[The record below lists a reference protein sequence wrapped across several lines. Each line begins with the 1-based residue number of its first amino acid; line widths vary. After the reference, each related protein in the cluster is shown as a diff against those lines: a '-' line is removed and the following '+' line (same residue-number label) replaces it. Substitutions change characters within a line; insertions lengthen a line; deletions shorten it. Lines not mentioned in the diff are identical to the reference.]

1 MDFITLFL
9 FAVGLCFDSFAVSL
23 SCGMSC
29 CTCTR
34 RRLFRFA
41 AILGLCQ
48 GVMPFIGWAVA
59 TNFRTVIES
68 YDHWIAFILL
78 LFLGGKMIWESFSGD
93 GDEDALKGN
102 PFALGRNMVLGV
114 ATSIDALVAG
124 IAMAF
129 LPLTI
134 VPADSQLVNMLVAA
148 LVIALVTL
156 TSSLTGLFLGRR
168 SRGRLGE
175 RAELIGGIILILI
188 GVKVLVE
195 HLTEI

>member
-1 MDFITLFL
+1 MDFITLLL

-29 CTCTR
+29 CACSR

-48 GVMPFIGWAVA
+48 GLMPLIGWSVA
-59 TNFRTVIES
+59 TNFRSVIES
-68 YDHWIAFILL
+68 CDHWIAFVLL
-78 LFLGGKMIWESFSGD
+78 LFLGGRMIWESLRG
-93 GDEDALKGN
+93 GEDEQVKGN
-102 PFALGRNMVLGV
+102 PFALGRNVVLGI

-124 IAMAF
+124 VAMAM

-134 VPADSQLVNMLVAA
+134 IPSDSQLLNMLVA
-148 LVIALVTL
+148 VFIIALVTL
-156 TSSLTGLFLGRR
+156 VSSMTGLYLGRR
-168 SRGRLGE
+168 SRGKLGE
-175 RAELIGGIILILI
+175 QAELVGGVILILI

-195 HLTEI
+195 HLSEV

>member
-29 CTCTR
+29 CACTR
-34 RRLFRFA
+34 RCLFRFA
-41 AILGLCQ
+41 AVLGLSQ
-48 GVMPFIGWAVA
+48 GLMPLIGWAVA
-59 TNFRTVIES
+59 TNFRTVIEA
-68 YDHWIAFILL
+68 YDHWIAFALL
-78 LFLGGKMIWESFSGD
+78 LFLGGKMIWESFGEED
-93 GDEDALKGN
+93 DEHLKGN
-102 PFALGRNMVLGV
+102 PFALGRNVMLGV

-124 IAMAF
+124 IAMAL

-134 VPADSQLVNMLVAA
+134 IPVESQLLNMLVAVV
-148 LVIALVTL
+148 VIALVTL
-156 TSSLTGLFLGRR
+156 VSSLTGLYLGRR

-175 RAELIGGIILILI
+175 RAELIGGVILILI

-195 HLTEI
+195 HLA

>member
-9 FAVGLCFDSFAVSL
+9 FAVGLCFDSFAVSF

-29 CTCTR
+29 CVCTR

-41 AILGLCQ
+41 AVLGLSQ
-48 GVMPFIGWAVA
+48 GLMPLIGWAVA
-59 TNFRTVIES
+59 TNFRTVIEA
-68 YDHWIAFILL
+68 YDHWIAFALL
-78 LFLGGKMIWESFSGD
+78 LFLGGKMIWESFGE
-93 GDEDALKGN
+93 GDEEHLKGN
-102 PFALGRNMVLGV
+102 PFALGRNVMLGV

-124 IAMAF
+124 IAMAL

-134 VPADSQLVNMLVAA
+134 IPVESQLLNMLAA
-148 LVIALVTL
+148 VVIIALVTL
-156 TSSLTGLFLGRR
+156 VSSLIGLYLGRR

-175 RAELIGGIILILI
+175 RAELIGGVILILI

-195 HLTEI
+195 HLA

>member
-29 CTCTR
+29 CVCTR

-41 AILGLCQ
+41 AVLGLSQ
-48 GVMPFIGWAVA
+48 GLMPLIGWAVA
-59 TNFRTVIES
+59 TNFRTVIEA
-68 YDHWIAFILL
+68 YDHWIAFALL
-78 LFLGGKMIWESFSGD
+78 LFLGGKMIWESFGEED
-93 GDEDALKGN
+93 DEHFKGN
-102 PFALGRNMVLGV
+102 PFALGRNVMLGV

-124 IAMAF
+124 IAMAL

-134 VPADSQLVNMLVAA
+134 IPVESQLLNMLAA
-148 LVIALVTL
+148 VVVIALVTL
-156 TSSLTGLFLGRR
+156 VSSLTGLYLGRR

-175 RAELIGGIILILI
+175 RAELIGGVILILI

-195 HLTEI
+195 HLA

>member
-29 CTCTR
+29 CACTR

-41 AILGLCQ
+41 AVLGLSQ
-48 GVMPFIGWAVA
+48 GLMPLIGWAVA
-59 TNFRTVIES
+59 TNFRTVIEA
-68 YDHWIAFILL
+68 YDHWIAFALL
-78 LFLGGKMIWESFSGD
+78 LFLGGKMIWESFGEED
-93 GDEDALKGN
+93 DEHLKGN
-102 PFALGRNMVLGV
+102 PFALGRNVMLGV

-124 IAMAF
+124 IAMAL

-134 VPADSQLVNMLVAA
+134 IPVESQLLNMLVAVV
-148 LVIALVTL
+148 VIALVTL
-156 TSSLTGLFLGRR
+156 VSSLTGLYLGRR

-175 RAELIGGIILILI
+175 RAELIGGVILILI
-188 GVKVLVE
+188 GVKIMLE
-195 HLTEI
+195 HLGIL

>member
-29 CTCTR
+29 CACTR

-41 AILGLCQ
+41 AVLGLSQ
-48 GVMPFIGWAVA
+48 GLMPLIGWAVA
-59 TNFRTVIES
+59 TNFRTVIEA
-68 YDHWIAFILL
+68 YDHWIAFALL
-78 LFLGGKMIWESFSGD
+78 LFLGGKMIWESFGEED
-93 GDEDALKGN
+93 DEHLKGN
-102 PFALGRNMVLGV
+102 PFALGRNVMLGV

-124 IAMAF
+124 IAMAL

-134 VPADSQLVNMLVAA
+134 IPVESQLLNMLVAVV
-148 LVIALVTL
+148 VIALVTL
-156 TSSLTGLFLGRR
+156 VSSLTGLYMWRR

-175 RAELIGGIILILI
+175 RAELIGGVILILI

-195 HLTEI
+195 HLA

>member
-1 MDFITLFL
+1 MDFITLLL

-29 CTCTR
+29 CVCTR
-34 RRLFRFA
+34 GRLVRFA

-48 GVMPFIGWAVA
+48 GLMPLIGWSVA
-59 TNFRTVIES
+59 TNFRTVIEA
-68 YDHWIAFILL
+68 YDHWVAFVLL
-78 LFLGGKMIWESFSGD
+78 LFLGGKMIWESFQRNGEEQPS
-93 GDEDALKGN
+93 GN
-102 PFALGRNMVLGV
+102 PFALGRNFVLGV

-124 IAMAF
+124 IAMAL

-134 VPADSQLVNMLVAA
+134 IPTPSQLLNILVA
-148 LVIALVTL
+148 VFIIALVTMV
-156 TSSLTGLFLGRR
+156 SSLSGLYLGRR

-175 RAELIGGIILILI
+175 RAELLGGIILILI

-195 HLTEI
+195 HLSA

>member
-29 CTCTR
+29 CACTR

-41 AILGLCQ
+41 AVLGLSQ
-48 GVMPFIGWAVA
+48 GLMPLIGWAVA
-59 TNFRTVIES
+59 TNFRTVIEA
-68 YDHWIAFILL
+68 YDHWIAFALL
-78 LFLGGKMIWESFSGD
+78 LFLGGKMIWESFGEED
-93 GDEDALKGN
+93 DEHLKGN
-102 PFALGRNMVLGV
+102 PFALGRNVMLGV

-124 IAMAF
+124 IAMAL

-134 VPADSQLVNMLVAA
+134 IPVESQLLNMLAA
-148 LVIALVTL
+148 VVVIALVTL
-156 TSSLTGLFLGRR
+156 VSSLTGLYLGRR

-175 RAELIGGIILILI
+175 RAELIGGVILILI

-195 HLTEI
+195 HLA

>member
-1 MDFITLFL
+1 MDFITLLL

-29 CTCTR
+29 CACAR

-41 AILGLCQ
+41 AILGLSQ
-48 GVMPFIGWAVA
+48 GLMPLIGWAVA

-68 YDHWIAFILL
+68 CDHWIAFVLL
-78 LFLGGKMIWESFSGD
+78 LFLGGKMIWESLRG
-93 GDEDALKGN
+93 GDEQIKGN
-102 PFALGRNMVLGV
+102 PFALGRNVMLGI

-124 IAMAF
+124 VAMAL

-134 VPADSQLVNMLVAA
+134 IPSDSQFLNMLAA
-148 LVIALVTL
+148 VFIIALVTL
-156 TSSLTGLFLGRR
+156 ISSLTGLFLGRR
-168 SRGRLGE
+168 SRGKLGE

-188 GVKVLVE
+188 GVKVLIE
-195 HLTEI
+195 HLSEV

>member
-29 CTCTR
+29 CACTR

-41 AILGLCQ
+41 AVLGLSQ
-48 GVMPFIGWAVA
+48 GLMPLIGWAVA
-59 TNFRTVIES
+59 TNFRTVIEA
-68 YDHWIAFILL
+68 YDHWIAFALL
-78 LFLGGKMIWESFSGD
+78 LFLGGKMIWESFGEED
-93 GDEDALKGN
+93 DEHFKGN
-102 PFALGRNMVLGV
+102 PFALGRNVMLGV

-124 IAMAF
+124 IAMAL

-134 VPADSQLVNMLVAA
+134 IPVESQLLNMLAA
-148 LVIALVTL
+148 VVVIALVTL
-156 TSSLTGLFLGRR
+156 VSSLTGLYLGRR

-175 RAELIGGIILILI
+175 RAELIGGVILILI

-195 HLTEI
+195 HLA

>member
-29 CTCTR
+29 CACTR

-41 AILGLCQ
+41 AVLGLSQ
-48 GVMPFIGWAVA
+48 GLMPLIGWAVA
-59 TNFRTVIES
+59 TNFRTVIEA
-68 YDHWIAFILL
+68 YDHWIAFALL
-78 LFLGGKMIWESFSGD
+78 LFLGGKMIWESFGEED
-93 GDEDALKGN
+93 DEHLKGN
-102 PFALGRNMVLGV
+102 PFALGRNVMLGV

-124 IAMAF
+124 IAMAL

-134 VPADSQLVNMLVAA
+134 IPVESQLLNMLVAVV
-148 LVIALVTL
+148 VIALVTL
-156 TSSLTGLFLGRR
+156 VSSLTGLYLGRR

-175 RAELIGGIILILI
+175 RAELIGGVILILI

-195 HLTEI
+195 HLA

>member
-29 CTCTR
+29 CACTR
-34 RRLFRFA
+34 RRLLRFA
-41 AILGLCQ
+41 AVLGLCQ
-48 GVMPFIGWAVA
+48 GTTPLIGWAVA
-59 TNFRTVIES
+59 TGFREVIEA
-68 YDHWIAFILL
+68 YDHWVAFLLL
-78 LFLGGKMIWESFSGD
+78 LFLGGRMIRESFGEE
-93 GDEDALKGN
+93 GEEHLKGN
-102 PFALGRNMVLGV
+102 PFDWGRNFVLGV

-124 IAMAF
+124 IAMAM

-134 VPADSQLVNMLVAA
+134 VPSDSQLFNMLAA
-148 LVIALVTL
+148 VLVIALVTVV
-156 TSSLTGLFLGRR
+156 SSLTGLFLGRR

-175 RAELIGGIILILI
+175 RAELVGGIMLVLI

-195 HLTEI
+195 HLAE

>member
-29 CTCTR
+29 CACTR

-41 AILGLCQ
+41 AVLGLSQ
-48 GVMPFIGWAVA
+48 GLMPLIGWAVA
-59 TNFRTVIES
+59 ANFRTVIEA
-68 YDHWIAFILL
+68 YDHWIAFALL
-78 LFLGGKMIWESFSGD
+78 LFLGGKMIWESFGEED
-93 GDEDALKGN
+93 DEHLKGN
-102 PFALGRNMVLGV
+102 PFALGRNVMLGV

-124 IAMAF
+124 IAMAL

-134 VPADSQLVNMLVAA
+134 IPVESQLLNMLVAVV
-148 LVIALVTL
+148 VIALVTL
-156 TSSLTGLFLGRR
+156 VSSLTGLYLGRR

-175 RAELIGGIILILI
+175 RAELIGGVILILI

-195 HLTEI
+195 HLA

>member
-1 MDFITLFL
+1 MDFITLLL

-29 CTCTR
+29 CVCAR
-34 RRLFRFA
+34 GRLVRFA
-41 AILGLCQ
+41 AVLGLCQ
-48 GVMPFIGWAVA
+48 GLMPLIGWGAA
-59 TNFRTVIES
+59 TNFRTVIEA
-68 YDHWIAFILL
+68 YDHWVAFVLL
-78 LFLGGKMIWESFSGD
+78 LFLGGKMIWESFSSD
-93 GDEDALKGN
+93 DEEQPAGN
-102 PFALGRNMVLGV
+102 PFALGRNLVLGV

-134 VPADSQLVNMLVAA
+134 IPSPSQLLNMLAA
-148 LVIALVTL
+148 VFIIALVTMIA
-156 TSSLTGLFLGRR
+156 SLTGLYLGRR

-175 RAELIGGIILILI
+175 RAELLGGIILILI

-195 HLTEI
+195 HLS

>member
-29 CTCTR
+29 CACTR

-41 AILGLCQ
+41 AVLGLSQ
-48 GVMPFIGWAVA
+48 GLMPLIGWAVA
-59 TNFRTVIES
+59 TNFRTVIEA
-68 YDHWIAFILL
+68 YDHWIAFALL
-78 LFLGGKMIWESFSGD
+78 LFLGGKMIWESFGEED
-93 GDEDALKGN
+93 DEHLKGN
-102 PFALGRNMVLGV
+102 PFALGRNVMLGV

-124 IAMAF
+124 IAMAL

-134 VPADSQLVNMLVAA
+134 IPVESQLLNMLAA
-148 LVIALVTL
+148 VVVIALVTL
-156 TSSLTGLFLGRR
+156 VSSLIGLYLGRR

-175 RAELIGGIILILI
+175 RAELIGGVILILI

-195 HLTEI
+195 HLA